1 MLMRLIPA
9 AAVTAFCAA
18 SVWQIVHPPA
28 PKLIYNTTAS
38 APIGWYAVESKRA
51 LKRDDLVAAF
61 APAEARKLAADRG
74 YLPDHVPLIKT
85 VWAIGGERV
94 CHDGMSVRVPNRPDI
109 SVTGQDGL
117 GRAMP
122 VISGCY
128 TLKVDEV
135 FLVSLDVQTSWD
147 SRYFG
152 GVLDDLIIGPV
163 RYLGKELA
171 QSADAGGRLGTGS
184 GRGGQ
189 DKRREASLGAIP
201 LSAHHFLGAYGSVR
215 EAPRSAVMR
224 GAAGT
229 MGRPPQNESTHNT
242 PGTLQ

>member
-1 MLMRLIPA
+1 MLMRFIPA

-18 SVWQIVHPPA
+18 SLWQIISPPA
-28 PKLIYNTTAS
+28 PKLIYNKTTS
-38 APIGWYAVESKRA
+38 APIGWYAVESKRP
-51 LKRDDLVAAF
+51 LKRNDLVAAF

-74 YLPDHVPLIKT
+74 YLPEHVPLIKT

-94 CHDGMSVRVPNRPDI
+94 CHDGLSVRVPNRPDI
-109 SVTGQDGL
+109 SAHGQDGL

-128 TLKVDEV
+128 TLNADEV

-152 GVLDDLIIGPV
+152 GVSEELIIGPV
-163 RYLGKELA
+163 RFLGKELEG
-171 QSADAGGRLGTGS
+171 SARLVGAGHGFW
-184 GRGGQ
+184 RGGQ

-201 LSAHHFLGAYGSVR
+201 LSAHHFLGAYGFER
-215 EAPRSAVMR
+215 EAPKISMRR
-224 GAAGT
+224 GAMGGI
-229 MGRPPQNESTHNT
+229 GRPPSNGTT
-242 PGTLQ
+242 RKLPGTL

>member
-9 AAVTAFCAA
+9 AAVTAFCVA
-18 SVWQIVHPPA
+18 SLWQIVHPPA
-28 PKLIYNTTAS
+28 PKLIYNKTAS
-38 APIGWYAVESKRA
+38 APIGWYAVETKRA
-51 LKRDDLVAAF
+51 LERDDLVAAF

-74 YLPDHVPLIKT
+74 YLPEHVPLIKT
-85 VWAIGGERV
+85 VWAVGGERV

-109 SVTGQDGL
+109 SVIGQDGL

-128 TLKVDEV
+128 TLNADEV

-152 GVLDDLIIGPV
+152 GVSDTLIIGPV
-163 RYLGKELA
+163 RYLGKEL
-171 QSADAGGRLGTGS
+171 DGPEKLGGRLGTGS
-184 GRGGQ
+184 WRGGQ

-215 EAPRSAVMR
+215 EAPRLAIMR
-224 GAAGT
+224 GAVGT
-229 MGRPPQNESTHNT
+229 MGRPPQNETARNT
-242 PGTLQ
+242 PGNL

>member
-9 AAVTAFCAA
+9 VAVTAFCVA
-18 SVWQIVHPPA
+18 SLWQIVQPPA
-28 PKLIYNTTAS
+28 PKLIYNKTAS
-38 APIGWYAVESKRA
+38 APIGWYAVEPKRA

-61 APAEARKLAADRG
+61 APAQARKLAADRG
-74 YLPDHVPLIKT
+74 YLPEHVPLIKT

-109 SVTGQDGL
+109 FVIGQDGL

-128 TLKVDEV
+128 TLNADEV

-152 GVLDDLIIGPV
+152 GVSDTLIIGPV
-163 RYLGKELA
+163 RYLGKQLDRPETFG
-171 QSADAGGRLGTGS
+171 SGLGTGS
-184 GRGGQ
+184 WRGGQ
-189 DKRREASLGAIP
+189 DKRREASFGAIA
-201 LSAHHFLGAYGSVR
+201 LSAHHFWGAYGAER
-215 EAPRSAVMR
+215 EAPQFSGKR
-224 GAAGT
+224 GVAGT
-229 MGRPPQNESTHNT
+229 LGRPTISETARDT
-242 PGTLQ
+242 PGNL

>member
-18 SVWQIVHPPA
+18 SLLQIVHPPK
-28 PKLIYNTTAS
+28 PKLIYNTTVS
-38 APIGWYAVESKRA
+38 APMGWYAVERKRP
-51 LKRDDLVAAF
+51 LKRDDLIAAF

-94 CHDGMSVRVPNRPDI
+94 CHDGLSVRVPNRPEI
-109 SVTGQDGL
+109 SVIGQDGL

-128 TLKVDEV
+128 TLNADEV

-152 GVLDDLIIGPV
+152 VVSEDLIVGPV
-163 RYLGKELA
+163 RFLGKKLV
-171 QSADAGGRLGTGS
+171 QSEEVGGRLGTGS
-184 GRGGQ
+184 WRGGQ

-201 LSAHHFLGAYGSVR
+201 LSAHHFWGAFGFER
-215 EAPRSAVMR
+215 EAPKISIRR
-224 GAAGT
+224 GAMGGI
-229 MGRPPQNESTHNT
+229 GRPPSNGTT
-242 PGTLQ
+242 RKLPGTL

>member
-18 SVWQIVHPPA
+18 SLWQIIYPPT
-28 PKLIYNTTAS
+28 PKLIYNKTLS
-38 APIGWYAVESKRA
+38 APIGWYAVETKRP

-61 APAEARKLAADRG
+61 APAQARKLAADRG
-74 YLPDHVPLIKT
+74 YLPEYVPLIKT

-94 CHDGMSVRVPNRPDI
+94 CHDGLSVRVPNRPDI

-122 VISGCY
+122 VIPGCY
-128 TLKVDEV
+128 ILNADEV

-152 GVLDDLIIGPV
+152 GVREDNIIGPV
-163 RYLGKELA
+163 RYLGKVLESPA
-171 QSADAGGRLGTGS
+171 EIGGRLGTGS
-184 GRGGQ
+184 WRGGQ

-201 LSAHHFLGAYGSVR
+201 LSAHHFLGAYGFER
-215 EAPRSAVMR
+215 EAPKISIRR
-224 GAAGT
+224 GAMGGI
-229 MGRPPQNESTHNT
+229 GRPPSNGTT
-242 PGTLQ
+242 RKLLGTL

>member
-18 SVWQIVHPPA
+18 SLWQIIYPPT
-28 PKLIYNTTAS
+28 PKLIYNKTIS
-38 APIGWYAVESKRA
+38 APIGWYAVETKRP

-74 YLPDHVPLIKT
+74 YLPEHVPLIKT

-94 CHDGMSVRVPNRPDI
+94 CHDGLSVRVPNRPDI
-109 SVTGQDGL
+109 SVIGQDGL

-122 VISGCY
+122 VKSGCY
-128 TLKVDEV
+128 TLNADEV

-152 GVLDDLIIGPV
+152 GVSQDLIVGPV
-163 RYLGKELA
+163 RYLGEQLGSRA
-171 QSADAGGRLGTGS
+171 EIGGRLGTGS
-184 GRGGQ
+184 WRGEQ

-201 LSAHHFLGAYGSVR
+201 LSAHLFLGAYGRKR
-215 EAPRSAVMR
+215 EAPQYSVKPVATGVSGSPSAF
-224 GAAGT
+224 GT
-229 MGRPPQNESTHNT
+229 TRKL
-242 PGTLQ
+242 PGLL